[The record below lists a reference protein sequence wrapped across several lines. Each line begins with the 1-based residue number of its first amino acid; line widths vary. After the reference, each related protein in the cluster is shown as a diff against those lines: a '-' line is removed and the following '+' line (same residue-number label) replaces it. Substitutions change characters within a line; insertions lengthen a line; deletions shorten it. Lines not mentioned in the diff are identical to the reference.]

1 MLKLKITAICIV
13 LIFFLTFTKV
23 HSNLE
28 TKAFLEDDDL
38 VVTLANPIGK
48 IRGHILQSQN
58 EHDIYAFQD
67 VPYAQPPIG
76 QSRFKPPVALNNWDG
91 IVDTTSNTK
100 ICPQMPRSTSTIVTG
115 LIETEDCLV
124 LNIYSPVKPGS
135 DSSLPVY
142 FWIHGGS
149 FFEGSGGISQ
159 FNPKYF
165 LEQNIVV
172 VTINYRL
179 GALGFLTLNDNNI
192 PGNLGI
198 KDQNLALKW
207 VSENIHLFGGNPNN
221 VVLGGEG
228 SGAISVGYHLL
239 SKSSKGLF
247 SAVIQQS
254 GSSLNIFGNQI
265 GYRDRAFELG
275 RRVNSSFNS
284 NNNTELMEHLQS
296 VPFSDII
303 RAQAGFRSN
312 EKIGFLKGEY
322 WKPVVEDPNSSDS
335 FVTGPMLEDFE
346 NGNFNLVPVLMGY
359 NSEESL
365 TELVATDEEEY
376 ESDARKVDQLPS
388 LIANDKLNIP
398 QKNKAKAG
406 KAIKAIYTESK
417 FLENK
422 TAFVRY
428 SSDVAYIHPLLRQAE
443 ATAKYTPVY
452 LYKFSYALEDSVIE
466 GTGKVGHGVDLA
478 YFWDSPVVPAP
489 TVDENI
495 RKSLVKFWVNFIKN
509 KNPTPS
515 QDTDLQN
522 IIWPKVDTQG
532 FNFVNIDEIFT
543 IETDPQR
550 QYEEVKEELQ
560 QYLLQPFNVY

>member
-1 MLKLKITAICIV
+1 MLKSKITAICIV
-13 LIFFLTFTKV
+13 LILFLTFKRV
-23 HSNLE
+23 HSNLG
-28 TKAFLEDDDL
+28 TKAFLENDDL

-58 EHDIYAFQD
+58 ENDIYAFQD

-76 QSRFKPPVALNNWDG
+76 QNRFKPPIGLNNWDG

-100 ICPQMPRSTSTIVTG
+100 ICPQMPKSISTIVTG

-124 LNIYSPVKPGS
+124 LNIYSPVQPGS

-165 LEQNIVV
+165 LDQNIVV
-172 VTINYRL
+172 VTVNYRL

-228 SGAISVGYHLL
+228 SGAVSVGYHLL

-247 SAVIQQS
+247 SAAIQQS
-254 GSSLNIFGNQI
+254 GSSLYIFGNQI

-322 WKPVVEDPNSSDS
+322 WKPVVEDPDNPDS

-365 TELVATDEEEY
+365 REFLATDEEEY
-376 ESDARKVDQLPS
+376 ESDAKKVDQLPS

-417 FLENK
+417 FLGNK

-452 LYKFSYALEDSVIE
+452 LYKFSYSLEDSVIE

-478 YFWDSPVVPAP
+478 YFWDSPVVPAV

-495 RKSLVKFWVNFIKN
+495 RKSLVKFWVNFINN

-515 QDTDLQN
+515 EDPDIQN
-522 IIWPKVDTQG
+522 IIWPKVDTQE
-532 FNFVNIDEIFT
+532 FKFINIDEIFT
-543 IETDPQR
+543 IETDPKR
-550 QYEEVKEELQ
+550 QYKEVKEVLQ
-560 QYLLQPFNVY
+560 QYLMQPFNVY